1 MDFKKVVIIGGGVLG
16 SQIAYQSAYC
26 GFDVTIW
33 LRSEG
38 SITRTQPKIDR
49 LHGTYAEALRIMNTP
64 EGKSPAKWC
73 NGLAA
78 QDSFDYEDCIKANEK
93 AYSSLKLELDLDKAL
108 DDADLVI
115 ESLAEDPK
123 AKTDFYKLAAPKMPE
138 KTVIVTN
145 SSTLLPSM
153 FAEATGRPAKYLSLH
168 FANNIWYG
176 NTAEIM
182 NHAGTDQKYY
192 DQVVEFAKAINMV
205 PLCLHKEQPGY
216 ILNTLLV
223 PLLNSGLYL
232 WATGVS
238 DPETIDKTWRLALGN
253 PMGPFQILD
262 MVGVTTAYNIAVM
275 KPGHDDISTP
285 QGKICSKL
293 KEMIDANKLG
303 IATGE
308 GFYKYGSS
316 AK

>member
-1 MDFKKVVIIGGGVLG
+1 M
-16 SQIAYQSAYC
+16 
-26 GFDVTIW
+26 
-33 LRSEG
+33 
-38 SITRTQPKIDR
+38 
-49 LHGTYAEALRIMNTP
+49 
-64 EGKSPAKWC
+64 
-73 NGLAA
+73 
-78 QDSFDYEDCIKANEK
+78 
-93 AYSSLKLELDLDKAL
+93 
-108 DDADLVI
+108 
-115 ESLAEDPK
+115 
-123 AKTDFYKLAAPKMPE
+123 
-138 KTVIVTN
+138 
-145 SSTLLPSM
+145 
-153 FAEATGRPAKYLSLH
+153 
-168 FANNIWYG
+168 
-176 NTAEIM
+176 
-182 NHAGTDQKYY
+182 
-192 DQVVEFAKAINMV
+192 EFAKAINMV

-285 QGKICSKL
+285 QGQICIKL